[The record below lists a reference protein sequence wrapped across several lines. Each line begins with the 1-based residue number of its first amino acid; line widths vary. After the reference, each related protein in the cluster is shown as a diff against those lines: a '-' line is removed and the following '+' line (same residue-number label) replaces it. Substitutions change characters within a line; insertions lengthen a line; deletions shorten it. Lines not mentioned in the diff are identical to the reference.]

1 MKIDLSMHG
10 SPPPGPAALQQT
22 PQYARALTAMGAQV
36 QGITGRVDDGIA
48 AQALVVRRR
57 MGPITLNWL
66 PRGPIWRPDQSSQ
79 QRDTFLSCMTGVMSG
94 GGLWIGNADSDSAAA
109 ELASHGFRPLIAPQS
124 VAQLDLR
131 APIKERQAAQH
142 GKWRNRLRHA
152 EAAGL
157 VISEREFDPARDAAF
172 LRREA
177 AQRRTRGYRA
187 LPLGFCR
194 AFARQN
200 PGAARIW
207 SAHRADELAA
217 QMLILHHGT
226 TATYHIG
233 WSGALGR
240 KTSAHNLLLWEAQN
254 WLSARGVARLD
265 LGPIEAAN
273 APGLARFKLG
283 SGATLCALGPTMIRF
298 SRPALF
304 QKRHSA
310 AA

>member
-1 MKIDLSMHG
+1 
-10 SPPPGPAALQQT
+10 
-22 PQYARALTAMGAQV
+22 QYARALAAMGAQV
-36 QGITGRVDDGIA
+36 QGITGRLDDGIA

-66 PRGPIWRPDQSSQ
+66 PRGPIWRPGLSSQ

-94 GGLWIGNADSDSAAA
+94 GGLWIGSADSDSAAA
-109 ELASHGFRPLIAPQS
+109 EFAPHGFRPLIAPQS

-131 APIKERQAAQH
+131 ASIKQRLAAQH

-152 EAAGL
+152 QGEGL
-157 VISEREFDPARDAAF
+157 VVSEREFDPARDAAF

-177 AQRRTRGYRA
+177 AQRRTRRYRA
-187 LPLGFCR
+187 LPLGFCV
-194 AFARQN
+194 AFGRQN

-207 SAHRADELAA
+207 SAYKAGELAA

-254 WLSARGVARLD
+254 WLATRGVVRLD
-265 LGPIEAAN
+265 LGPIEAAG

-283 SGATLCALGPTMIRF
+283 SGAALCALGPTMIRF
-298 SRPALF
+298 PRPALF